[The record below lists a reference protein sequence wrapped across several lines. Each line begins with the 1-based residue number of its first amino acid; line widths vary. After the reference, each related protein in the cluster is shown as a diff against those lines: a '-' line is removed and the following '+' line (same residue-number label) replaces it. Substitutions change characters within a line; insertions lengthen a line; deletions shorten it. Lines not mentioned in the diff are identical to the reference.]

1 MQIRYI
7 YHDGFLVELEKTVLL
22 FDYWKGNLPPID
34 PGKQLCVFASH
45 VHPDHF
51 SFEIFRLREK
61 YPDVQY
67 FLGND
72 IRRKFNERSFENHGV
87 PEEAYRRIAFMKAG
101 TTGTGVVV
109 PENNGT
115 TGTGVVV
122 PKTAGATGTG
132 VVVRAL
138 QSTDSGVAFLVS
150 CERKEIFHAGDLND
164 WSFEKNDEETNA
176 MERSDYRRI
185 IDGIRGAH
193 FDAAFLP
200 LDPKQGKFTGAGFDY
215 FMRSTD
221 TEEAWPMH
229 RWGNE
234 AVLPEFLRNP
244 LSEPYRGRIRNP
256 EEYR

>member
-51 SFEIFRLREK
+51 SFEIFRLRETH
-61 YPDVQY
+61 PDVQY

-87 PEEAYRRIAFMKAG
+87 PEEVYRRIAFLKAG
-101 TTGTGVVV
+101 TTGTGV
-109 PENNGT
+109 
-115 TGTGVVV
+115 
-122 PKTAGATGTG
+122 A
-132 VVVRAL
+132 VRTL
-138 QSTDSGVAFLVS
+138 PSTDSGVAFLVS
-150 CERKEIFHAGDLND
+150 CEGKEIFHAGDLND
-164 WSFEKNDEETNA
+164 WSFEKNEEETNA

-234 AVLPEFLRNP
+234 EVLPEFLRNP